1 MEILQGNTMENG
13 GKQNPKMGF
22 KPPPEHIVRIHT
34 TYKWLKF
41 KHLRH
46 DSFYVKNVIHIFVL
60 TMRRPWN
67 HFRSRQIAIE
77 SRFGLAVA
85 YAHRC
90 RKRIAIAAIMPKGT
104 RMKSA
109 IRMPIATP
117 LASGLRP
124 GGTATSRVSHS
135 SSFMVSNHRGEAREG
150 SAVGQPFTY
159 ELFDALRPSEFERRG
174 SWFAESSE
182 PPNERFCSIFWH
194 PEL

>member
-1 MEILQGNTMENG
+1 MAVNRT
-13 GKQNPKMGF
+13 PKWGSS
-22 KPPPEHIVRIHT
+22 PPPEHIVRIHT

-104 RMKSA
+104 RIKSA
-109 IRMPIATP
+109 IRMPIAMP
-117 LASGLRP
+117 LRKRVTTGWHSHESREPFVEFHGFQSP
-124 GGTATSRVSHS
+124 GGSPRGVSSQHSVIAQRRARLLRMLRSLSLSRS
-135 SSFMVSNHRGEAREG
+135 
-150 SAVGQPFTY
+150 
-159 ELFDALRPSEFERRG
+159 D
-174 SWFAESSE
+174 
-182 PPNERFCSIFWH
+182 
-194 PEL
+194 